1 MATQSEQEP
10 GVSTR
15 GEQFVPQ
22 GIGGYDE
29 NWYPVCLANEV
40 GIGEVKGYDFLDGRV
55 VVYRGQSG
63 TAQVL
68 SPFCRHLG
76 VDLAVGAVVG
86 EELRCAY
93 HHWRYDRTGQC
104 TATGVGDTPPARA
117 RLFRFPTQESV
128 GLIWAYNGEEP
139 AYDVPH
145 FGVPEEDLTL
155 STIRSVEVP
164 MDPFMLY
171 SNALDFQHLISVHGA
186 RFNSIPESLPVVGRT
201 IAYEQDMV
209 MPGIGASRQSVTL
222 WGTNGIVLTSNIM
235 GRDTFMMS
243 VGLAVAGPLTRT
255 FNVTGTWKD
264 SGAPGDAQMII
275 QHLKMVEQFGL
286 QLNREDDPVM
296 RTVSPRLDNLTR
308 SDRGIAAYF
317 AFARDYPR
325 SSVAADMIRNDYLL
339 AATIKG
345 PQPAVLTDV
354 VFNEGETGHG

>member
-1 MATQSEQEP
+1 MGDEEP
-10 GVSTR
+10 SQAQLFSR
-15 GEQFVPQ
+15 GAQFVPQ

-29 NWYPVCLANEV
+29 NWYPVCLSSEI
-40 GIGEVKGYDFLDGRV
+40 GTGEVKGYDFLDGRV
-55 VVYRGQSG
+55 VVFRGASG

-76 VDLAVGAVVG
+76 VDLSVGAVVG
-86 EELRCAY
+86 DELRCAY
-93 HHWRYDRTGQC
+93 HHWRYDTAGVC
-104 TATGVGDTPPARA
+104 VATGVGDPPPARA
-117 RLFRFPTQESV
+117 RLFRFPTHESL

-145 FGVPEEDLTL
+145 FGVDADRLSW

-186 RFNSIPESLPVVGRT
+186 RFNSIPESLPVDGRT
-201 IAYEQDMV
+201 IAYEQDMF
-209 MPGIGASRQSVTL
+209 MPGIGEARQSVRL
-222 WGTNGIVLTSNIM
+222 WGTNGIVLSSTVM

-255 FNVTGTWKD
+255 FNVTATWKD
-264 SGAPGDAQMII
+264 SGAPGDAQMVVH
-275 QHLKMVEQFGL
+275 HLKMVEQFGL

-296 RTVSPRLDNLTR
+296 RTVSPRIDNLTR

-325 SSVAADMIRNDYLL
+325 NTAAADMIRNDYRI
-339 AATIKG
+339 AATPKG
-345 PQPAVLTDV
+345 QPPAVLTDV
-354 VFNEGETGHG
+354 IFAEDETGHR